1 MTKFVRGDV
10 VELPLPA
17 EAAGS
22 GENRQTALVVSPS
35 DLEHAHGLLWVA
47 LVTKQENPAWRGD
60 VPILDFAVAGTP
72 PQFGDAARARA
83 GGDQRGAGQT
93 VGENALVRVTSRA
106 SLAPALR
113 TIRGMKKTLH
123 LVAGARPNFMKIA
136 PIVRALQS
144 CTPAST
150 TTAR

>member
-72 PQFGDAARARA
+72 PH
-83 GGDQRGAGQT
+83 T
-93 VGENALVRVTSRA
+93 VVR
-106 SLAPALR
+106 
-113 TIRGMKKTLH
+113 
-123 LVAGARPNFMKIA
+123 
-136 PIVRALQS
+136 
-144 CTPAST
+144 
-150 TTAR
+150 TARLATVPAETAKRIGRISGMLLGRVLGEINGALGRL